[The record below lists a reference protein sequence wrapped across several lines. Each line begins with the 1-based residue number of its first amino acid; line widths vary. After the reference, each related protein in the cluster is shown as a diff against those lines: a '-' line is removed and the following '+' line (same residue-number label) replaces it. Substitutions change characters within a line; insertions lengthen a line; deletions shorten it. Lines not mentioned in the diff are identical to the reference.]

1 MYELVSAYKNKA
13 RITIQETKR
22 DDTASNRHTEAVGP
36 SYHWYLSITLHGV
49 TAQDHHLNRLTNYMR
64 NTEVYIKI
72 IRKHALG
79 WTNKGFHN
87 RLRTSQM
94 RGTVKEFLKGGRNL
108 RKGSAEM
115 CASVVEHV
123 TFKDMYPPGGSMSS
137 VRRDAAVGT
146 ITLQWT
152 LYFLPSI
159 ARVLFRPT
167 SPILAALQPKHPDKN
182 TLQQPHT
189 TTITH
194 QHVLSHT
201 TKQCF
206 LPSTGEGSSESKSKK
221 ILKALKVCSLYHASI
236 CKMK

>member
-1 MYELVSAYKNKA
+1 
-13 RITIQETKR
+13 
-22 DDTASNRHTEAVGP
+22 
-36 SYHWYLSITLHGV
+36 
-49 TAQDHHLNRLTNYMR
+49 
-64 NTEVYIKI
+64 
-72 IRKHALG
+72 
-79 WTNKGFHN
+79 
-87 RLRTSQM
+87 M

-108 RKGSAEM
+108 RKGNAEV

-123 TFKDMYPPGGSMSS
+123 TSKGMYPPGGNMSS

-146 ITLQWT
+146 ITLQWI
-152 LYFLPSI
+152 LFFLPST

-194 QHVLSHT
+194 QHVLSHI

-206 LPSTGEGSSESKSKK
+206 LPSTGEGSSES
-221 ILKALKVCSLYHASI
+221 
-236 CKMK
+236 